1 MEPIQYRLKLGAQE
15 LALHEGETLIGRSE
29 ECTLCLDDERLS
41 RVHAK
46 ILLRDGR
53 VSIHD
58 MGSRNGTFVNDKR
71 LGDPQELF
79 PGDRIRMGKT
89 LMRFLVT
96 GRRRRQQSSR
106 TLGGVTMLDMGAS
119 SAATEESDVL
129 HRVLQL
135 GRLDE
140 AEKILKA
147 RVANLVRAEPALRA
161 DHMLAQN
168 VIRGMTSMAERTMD
182 VRWLDRLFK
191 LHATCNWLMSDE
203 VQKRVE
209 QLLRAI
215 GRPSGEGLVAYLAC
229 WAERRDELRPEDLAQ
244 IDRLKDFS
252 SRGATV

>member
-15 LALHEGETLIGRSE
+15 LALHDGETLIGRSE

-46 ILLRDGR
+46 IVLRDGR
-53 VSIHD
+53 VSIQD
-58 MGSRNGTFVNDKR
+58 LGSRNGTYVNDER
-71 LGDPQELF
+71 LEASRELF

-89 LMRFLVT
+89 HIRFLAT

-106 TLGGVTMLDMGAS
+106 TLGGVTMLDMGAG
-119 SAATEESDVL
+119 SATMEESDVL
-129 HRVLQL
+129 QRVLKL

-147 RVANLVRAEPALRA
+147 RVANLVRAEPPLRA
-161 DHMLAQN
+161 DHVLAQN
-168 VIRGMTSMAERTMD
+168 VIRGMTSMADRTMD
-182 VRWLDRLFK
+182 VRWIDRLFK
-191 LHATCNWLMSDE
+191 LHATCTWFMSDD

-229 WAERRDELRPEDLAQ
+229 WADRRDELRSEDLAQ
-244 IDRLKDFS
+244 IDRLKVFS
-252 SRGATV
+252 TRGSTV